1 MEEKMRI
8 HMMFD
13 NMIEDVNYIKL
24 ATYFRDIYK

>member
-24 ATYFRDIYK
+24 ATYFRYIYK